1 MPNLGRDAVLE
12 LKLLHH
18 LHTEAA
24 LLKKIKS
31 FKIKEM
37 QTAQLFID
45 DIKVYIVQDLEANN
59 TDNPDHCSMMSF
71 LSDDELLMIAIVL
84 DEEEKER
91 KKQLVHPIWKS
102 RDKEGEFSTLY
113 KCLKDDEV
121 KFHGHFR
128 MSRNTFSKL
137 FKKVEPLITRKDTFW
152 RPAITPM
159 ERLAVCLRFLATGD
173 SFKTISYSYRL
184 GHSTV
189 HKIVKETCEAIIR
202 AMIHEVMPHPTEE
215 MWKAKVK
222 DFQERWNFPNCLG
235 SVDGKHVVIQA
246 PPNSCSQYFNYKKT
260 FSVVLLAL
268 VDANYN
274 FIAVDIG
281 SYGKNSDGGVWAHSN
296 IGKAFEQGALS
307 VPGYTQLPGS
317 SIEIPHVIVGDE
329 AFPLKSYIMRPY
341 PGQQL
346 DRTKRIFNYR
356 LSRARRVVENT
367 FGILTQKFRIYNR
380 RIQSKPESID
390 NIILATCVLHIF
402 IRKYDD
408 SVFTLINETSD
419 STNQEF
425 VNPQLHNLPLRGGNS
440 TRAAFCI
447 RDKLKD
453 YFCSEAGSV
462 PWQEHI

>member
-1 MPNLGRDAVLE
+1 
-12 LKLLHH
+12 
-18 LHTEAA
+18 
-24 LLKKIKS
+24 
-31 FKIKEM
+31 
-37 QTAQLFID
+37 
-45 DIKVYIVQDLEANN
+45 
-59 TDNPDHCSMMSF
+59 
-71 LSDDELLMIAIVL
+71 
-84 DEEEKER
+84 
-91 KKQLVHPIWKS
+91 
-102 RDKEGEFSTLY
+102 
-113 KCLKDDEV
+113 
-121 KFHGHFR
+121 
-128 MSRNTFSKL
+128 
-137 FKKVEPLITRKDTFW
+137 
-152 RPAITPM
+152 
-159 ERLAVCLRFLATGD
+159 
-173 SFKTISYSYRL
+173 
-184 GHSTV
+184 
-189 HKIVKETCEAIIR
+189 
-202 AMIHEVMPHPTEE
+202 MPHPTEE
-215 MWKAKVK
+215 MWKATVK

-246 PPNSCSQYFNYKKT
+246 LPNSGSQYFNYKKT

-296 IGKAFEQGALS
+296 IGKAFEQDALS

-317 SIEIPHVIVGDE
+317 SVAVPHVIEGDE

-380 RIQSKPESID
+380 RIQSKPESVD
-390 NIILATCVLHIF
+390 NIILVTCVLHNF

-425 VNPQLHNLPLRGGNS
+425 VNPQLQNLHPRGGNS
-440 TRAAFCI
+440 TREAFCI